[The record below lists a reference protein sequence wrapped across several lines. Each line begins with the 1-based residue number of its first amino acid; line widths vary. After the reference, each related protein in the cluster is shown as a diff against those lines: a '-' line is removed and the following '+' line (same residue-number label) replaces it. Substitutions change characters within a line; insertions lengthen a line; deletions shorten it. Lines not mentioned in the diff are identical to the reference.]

1 MRRNVILVND
11 HVYHIYNKSI
21 YGYVI
26 FNSPDEFERL
36 QAMIFFYRWQHKMS
50 FCRFLESP
58 SLKKSDLW
66 SEMSLLKEHLC
77 PLVEIM
83 AYCLMPTHVHFILK
97 QLVPNGISLFI
108 KKVLGG
114 YTLYF
119 NHRHN
124 RRGPLWQ
131 SRFGSR
137 LIKDDRDLLATS
149 LYIHE
154 NPVKDLNLP
163 SAGDWL
169 FSSYL
174 EHQGK
179 VPLNRRICT
188 TT

>member
-1 MRRNVILVND
+1 V
-11 HVYHIYNKSI
+11 
-21 YGYVI
+21 
-26 FNSPDEFERL
+26 
-36 QAMIFFYRWQHKMS
+36 
-50 FCRFLESP
+50 
-58 SLKKSDLW
+58 
-66 SEMSLLKEHLC
+66 
-77 PLVEIM
+77 
-83 AYCLMPTHVHFILK
+83 T
-97 QLVPNGISLFI
+97 PNGISLFM

-131 SRFGSR
+131 NRFGSR
-137 LIKDDRDLLATS
+137 LIKDDRDLSVTS

-154 NPVKDLNLP
+154 NPVKDLSLP
-163 SAGDWL
+163 SADHWL

-188 TT
+188 FT